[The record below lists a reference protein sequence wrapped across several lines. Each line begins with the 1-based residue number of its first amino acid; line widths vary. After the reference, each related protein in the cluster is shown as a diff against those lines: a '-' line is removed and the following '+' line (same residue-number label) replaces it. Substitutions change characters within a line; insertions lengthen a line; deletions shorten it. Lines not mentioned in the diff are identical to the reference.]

1 MYSNI
6 TPLNKMLTEQ
16 SKFKINKDWRGEE
29 NDEKFRATVVNV
41 KMARNH
47 YKVKGCM
54 KHTEIT

>member
-1 MYSNI
+1 
-6 TPLNKMLTEQ
+6 MLTEQ